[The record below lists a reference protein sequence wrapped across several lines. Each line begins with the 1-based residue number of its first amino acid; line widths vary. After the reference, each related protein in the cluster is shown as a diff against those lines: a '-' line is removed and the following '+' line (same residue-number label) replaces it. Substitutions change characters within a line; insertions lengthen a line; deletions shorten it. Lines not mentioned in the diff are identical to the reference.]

1 MTAKDHL
8 WHLIENFV
16 SGNDKAKDFCFKFSQ
31 IYNCELDPNTLGEK
45 DFFLLK
51 CLDNMVERFSDCEEY
66 LKIPELFCSEKD
78 ILRFASRI
86 FTRKDIAKK

>member
-16 SGNDKAKDFCFKFSQ
+16 SGSDKAKDFCFKFSQ

-51 CLDNMVERFSDCEEY
+51 CLDNMVERFSDCEEIFKDPRTLLFRKRY
-66 LKIPELFCSEKD
+66 SKICE
-78 ILRFASRI
+78 
-86 FTRKDIAKK
+86 